1 MSDESQDVKNVPIRV
16 EVPETTEYM
25 LVMVAYKDING
36 EEKTETL
43 NVEGIK
49 DIIAGYKQK
58 RRAVN

>member
-1 MSDESQDVKNVPIRV
+1 MSDETQDVKNVPVRV

-25 LVMVAYKDING
+25 LVMVAYKDANG
-36 EEKTETL
+36 EDKTETL

-58 RRAVN
+58 RRAIN

>member
-1 MSDESQDVKNVPIRV
+1 MSDETQDVKNVPIRV

>member
-1 MSDESQDVKNVPIRV
+1 MNDETRDVKNVPIRV

-25 LVMVAYKDING
+25 LVMVAYKDANG
-36 EEKTETL
+36 EDKTETL

-49 DIIAGYKQK
+49 GIIAGYKAK

>member
-1 MSDESQDVKNVPIRV
+1 MSDKTPDVKNVPIRV